1 MAYPTEYKYT
11 KEHEWVSVQD
21 GVATVGITHHAQ
33 DQLGDI
39 VFVELPDTGK
49 ALKAGKDAGSVESVK
64 AVAPVY
70 SPLSGKVTE
79 VNGALE
85 ATPALLNTD
94 PHGEGWLYK
103 MTIGDAAELDGLM
116 DAAAYSAF
124 AAAH

>member
-11 KEHEWVSVQD
+11 KEHEWVSVTD

-39 VFVELPDTGK
+39 VFVELPDAGK
-49 ALKAGKDAGSVESVK
+49 TLKAGKDAGSVESVK

-70 SPLSGKVTE
+70 SPLSGKVVE

-103 MTIGDAAELDGLM
+103 MTVANPAELDGLM
-116 DAAAYSAF
+116 DAAAYDAF
-124 AAAH
+124 AAH